1 MPRLTFGLPFV
12 AVPSGPVTLTSAKFG
27 STFSLKVSTTS
38 VAVFTVAPSFGDM
51 AVSRE
56 CVGRAAARVCPSA
69 AMLGPAAGMRAVIAL
84 RRTVAVR
91 VARRCDEGN
100 GRWCTA
106 GSRASCG
113 VDEGWH
119 LEDDSGRIVK
129 DDGSQGWRV
138 ALPSKVRAKASIG
151 IVHAVR
157 GKARQPLAG
166 DSLLCKDAVRRAV
179 RGLVAGREV
188 ECPKCRCG
196 VVWDQLS
203 SATRSRGAFG
213 AAGSDVEPALCGS
226 PPALGGE
233 LTHCSAEALN

>member
-91 VARRCDEGN
+91 VARRCDEGV

-129 DDGSQGWRV
+129 DDGSQGWPV

-179 RGLVAGREV
+179 RGLVAGSGSGMSEV
-188 ECPKCRCG
+188 P
-196 VVWDQLS
+196 VWGCVGPVLFGD
-203 SATRSRGAFG
+203 AFTGAFS